1 MGHLN
6 DTICAIATPIG
17 EGGVGIIRVSGPRS
31 LEIASNVVALKSGLS
46 LGDIP
51 SHTLCLGDI
60 LLSTTQSVSPKN
72 GNHPTPLD
80 QVLVAIMRAPKSFT
94 GENTVEIH
102 CHGGQL
108 ILSMAC
114 EAVIQQGARLAEPG
128 EFTRRAFLN
137 GRMDLTQA
145 EAVLDT
151 IRATTSAGL
160 KVAQEQLRGKLSKKI
175 EHIRDELIRLLA
187 NIEAGMDFVEED
199 ISFISPEDLERSLK
213 FLLDEIST
221 ILNTAGDGRLVR
233 EGLVAS
239 IIGKPN
245 VGKSSLL
252 NALLE
257 TDRAIVSSV
266 PGTTRDVL
274 EEEVKILGVCIRLI
288 DTAGLRHTQNEIEIE
303 GIRRTTHALEQAG
316 LLLIVVD
323 GSQELSD
330 GDVEIINENCDKK
343 KIVVLNKADL
353 PMKIEES
360 TLRSLLSPEAS
371 QEDKE
376 HSASLRIVTMSA
388 KTGMG
393 LEKLRQEIRSLA
405 YGPFFESGEPVFI
418 TRLRHKLALERAKEA
433 VTNTLCAL
441 DQNFSGEC
449 LAVDLRVALDAL
461 GEIIGVVSTEDI
473 LDHIFKEFCIGK

>member
-1 MGHLN
+1 MGHLD

-31 LEIASNVVALKSGLS
+31 LEIASNVVTLQSGRS
-46 LGDIP
+46 LEDIP

-60 LLSTTQSVSPKN
+60 LLSTSQSAFPKN
-72 GNHPTPLD
+72 GVPPTPLD
-80 QVLVAIMRAPKSFT
+80 QVLVAIMRAPRSFT

-151 IRATTSAGL
+151 IQATTSSGL

-199 ISFISPEDLERSLK
+199 ISFINPDDLERSLK
-213 FLLDEIST
+213 FLLGEIST
-221 ILNTAGDGRLVR
+221 ILNTADDGRLVR

-288 DTAGLRHTQNEIEIE
+288 DTAGLRPTQNEIERE
-303 GIRRTTHALEQAG
+303 GIRRTTQALEQAG

-330 GDVEIINENCDKK
+330 HDVEIIKENFDKK

-360 TLRSLLSPEAS
+360 ALMSLLSPQAS
-371 QEDKE
+371 QEEKE
-376 HSASLRIVTMSA
+376 HTTSLRIVTLSA

-405 YGPFFESGEPVFI
+405 YGPFFESGEPVFL
-418 TRLRHKLALERAKEA
+418 TRLRHKVALERAKEA
-433 VTNTLCAL
+433 VGNSLLAL

>member
-1 MGHLN
+1 MGQLD

-17 EGGVGIIRVSGPRS
+17 EGGVGIIRVSGPSSRDIASKVVTLRSGRS
-31 LEIASNVVALKSGLS
+31 LE
-46 LGDIP
+46 DIR

-60 LLSTTQSVSPKN
+60 MLSSSQSVFQQN
-72 GNHPTPLD
+72 GNNVTPLD

-94 GENTVEIH
+94 GENIVEIH

-108 ILSMAC
+108 ILSMVC

-160 KVAQEQLRGKLSKKI
+160 KVAQEQLRGKLSNKI

-187 NIEAGMDFVEED
+187 NLEAGMDFVEED
-199 ISFISPEDLERSLK
+199 ITFISYDELARSLK
-213 FLLDEIST
+213 LVLDKIST
-221 ILNTAGDGRLVR
+221 LLNTADDGRLVR
-233 EGLVAS
+233 EGLIAA

-257 TDRAIVSSV
+257 TDRAIVSPV

-274 EEEVKILGVCIRLI
+274 EEGVNILGVCIRLI
-288 DTAGLRHTQNEIEIE
+288 DTAGLRDSQNEIERE
-303 GIRRTTHALEQAG
+303 GIRRATNALEQAG
-316 LLLIVVD
+316 LVLIVVD
-323 GSQELSD
+323 GSQDLS
-330 GDVEIINENCDKK
+330 GYDVELIKQNYQKK
-343 KIVVLNKADL
+343 KIIVVNKADL
-353 PMKIEES
+353 PIKIQES
-360 TLRSLLSPEAS
+360 TIRSIQSPGATLEGEENS
-371 QEDKE
+371 T
-376 HSASLRIVTMSA
+376 SVRIVTMSA

-405 YGPFFESGEPVFI
+405 YGPFFESGESVLI

-433 VTNTLCAL
+433 VTNSLYAL
-441 DQNFSGEC
+441 EQNLSGEC
-449 LAVDLRVALDAL
+449 LAIDLRVALDAL

-473 LDHIFKEFCIGK
+473 LDHIFQEFCIGK

>member
-1 MGHLN
+1 MGHLD

-31 LEIASNVVALKSGLS
+31 QEIASKVITLKSGRS

-60 LLSTTQSVSPKN
+60 LLSTTQSAFNKSSK
-72 GNHPTPLD
+72 HATPLD
-80 QVLVAIMRAPKSFT
+80 QVLVAFMRAPKSFT

-108 ILSMAC
+108 VLSMAC
-114 EAVIQQGARLAEPG
+114 EAVLQQGARLAEPG

-160 KVAQEQLRGKLSKKI
+160 KVAQEQLRGKLSNKI

-187 NIEAGMDFVEED
+187 NLEAGMDFVEED
-199 ISFISPEDLERSLK
+199 ISFINRDDLERSLS
-213 FLLDEIST
+213 FLLEKIST
-221 ILNTAGDGRLVR
+221 ILNTADDGRLAR
-233 EGLVAS
+233 EGLVVA

-257 TDRAIVSSV
+257 TDRAIVSAV

-274 EEEVKILGVCIRLI
+274 EEGVKILGVGIRLI
-288 DTAGLRHTQNEIEIE
+288 DTAGLRHTPNEIERE
-303 GIRRTTHALEQAG
+303 GIRRTTLALEQAG

-323 GSQELSD
+323 GSQEVSD
-330 GDVEIINENCDKK
+330 DDVEIIKENFDKK

-353 PMKIEES
+353 PSKIQEL
-360 TLRSLLSPEAS
+360 TLRSVLAPDAS
-371 QEDKE
+371 QEGKE
-376 HSASLRIVTMSA
+376 QSNSPRIVTISA

-433 VTNTLCAL
+433 VTNSLCAL
-441 DQNFSGEC
+441 DQDFSGEC
-449 LAVDLRVALDAL
+449 LAVDIRVALDAL

>member
-1 MGHLN
+1 MGHLD

-31 LEIASNVVALKSGLS
+31 LEIASTLVTLKSGRS
-46 LGDIP
+46 MGDIP

-60 LLSTTQSVSPKN
+60 LLSTSESVSPKN
-72 GNHPTPLD
+72 GTPPTPLD

-137 GRMDLTQA
+137 GRMDLIQA

-151 IRATTSAGL
+151 IRATTSSGL

-199 ISFISPEDLERSLK
+199 ISFISPDHLERSLK

-221 ILNTAGDGRLVR
+221 ILNTADDGRLVR

-288 DTAGLRHTQNEIEIE
+288 DTAGLRHTQNEIERE

-323 GSQELSD
+323 GSQELSED
-330 GDVEIINENCDKK
+330 DVEIIKEKPGKK

-360 TLRSLLSPEAS
+360 TLISLLSPQAS
-371 QEDKE
+371 EEDE
-376 HSASLRIVTMSA
+376 ELTTSLRIVTMSA

-405 YGPFFESGEPVFI
+405 FGPFFESGEPVFL
-418 TRLRHKLALERAKEA
+418 TRLRHKVALERAKEA
-433 VTNTLCAL
+433 VANALGAL

>member
-1 MGHLN
+1 MGHLD

-31 LEIASNVVALKSGLS
+31 LDIASNVVTLRSGHALGEIST
-46 LGDIP
+46 
-51 SHTLCLGDI
+51 HTLCLADI
-60 LLSTTQSVSPKN
+60 VLSSTPSDFQLN
-72 GNHPTPLD
+72 GNHVTPLD

-108 ILSMAC
+108 LLSMAC

-128 EFTRRAFLN
+128 EFTKRAFLN

-160 KVAQEQLRGKLSKKI
+160 KVAQEQLRGKLSSKI
-175 EHIRDELIRLLA
+175 GQIRDDLIRLLA
-187 NIEAGMDFVEED
+187 NLEAGMDFVEED
-199 ISFISPEDLERSLK
+199 ISFITSDDLTRSLK
-213 FLLDEIST
+213 GVLKDIST
-221 ILNTAGDGRLVR
+221 ILNTSDDGRLLR
-233 EGLVAS
+233 EGLIAA

-257 TDRAIVSSV
+257 TDRAIVSPV
-266 PGTTRDVL
+266 PGTTRDAL
-274 EEEVKILGVCIRLI
+274 EEGVKILGVCIRLI
-288 DTAGLRHTQNEIEIE
+288 DTAGLRITQNDIEKE
-303 GIRRTTHALEQAG
+303 GIRRTTQALEQAG

-323 GSQELSD
+323 GSEDLTEY
-330 GDVEIINENCDKK
+330 DVEIIRDNFDKK
-343 KIVVLNKADL
+343 TIVVLNKADL
-353 PMKIEES
+353 PIKIQES
-360 TLRSLLSPEAS
+360 TVRSLLSSDAPPKGNNNGSEI
-371 QEDKE
+371 
-376 HSASLRIVTMSA
+376 RVVTMSA

-405 YGPFFESGEPVFI
+405 YGPFFESGEPIFI
-418 TRLRHKLALERAKEA
+418 TRLRHKVALERAKEA
-433 VTNTLCAL
+433 VTNSLFAL
-441 DQNFSGEC
+441 DQHLSGEC
-449 LAVDLRVALDAL
+449 VAVDLRVALDAL

-473 LDHIFKEFCIGK
+473 LDHIFQEFCIGK

>member
-1 MGHLN
+1 MGHLD

-31 LEIASNVVALKSGLS
+31 LEIASNVVTLKSGRS

-60 LLSTTQSVSPKN
+60 LLSTIESFSPKN
-72 GNHPTPLD
+72 GTPPTPLD

-151 IRATTSAGL
+151 IRATTSSGL

-199 ISFISPEDLERSLK
+199 IAFISPDHLERSLK

-221 ILNTAGDGRLVR
+221 ILNTADDGRLVR

-274 EEEVKILGVCIRLI
+274 EEEVKVLGVCIRLI
-288 DTAGLRHTQNEIEIE
+288 DTAGLRHTQNEIERE

-323 GSQELSD
+323 GSQKLSED
-330 GDVEIINENCDKK
+330 DVEIIKQNPDKK

-360 TLRSLLSPEAS
+360 TIMSRLSPQAS

-376 HSASLRIVTMSA
+376 LTTSLRIVTMSA

-405 YGPFFESGEPVFI
+405 FGPFFESGEPVFL
-418 TRLRHKLALERAKEA
+418 TRLRHKVALERAKEA
-433 VTNTLCAL
+433 VANSLWAL

>member
-1 MGHLN
+1 
-6 DTICAIATPIG
+6 
-17 EGGVGIIRVSGPRS
+17 
-31 LEIASNVVALKSGLS
+31 
-46 LGDIP
+46 
-51 SHTLCLGDI
+51 
-60 LLSTTQSVSPKN
+60 
-72 GNHPTPLD
+72 TPLD
-80 QVLVAIMRAPKSFT
+80 QVLVACMRAPKSFT

-137 GRMDLTQA
+137 GRLDLTQA

-151 IRATTSAGL
+151 IRATTSSGL

-175 EHIRDELIRLLA
+175 ERIRDELIRLLA

-199 ISFISPEDLERSLK
+199 ISFISPDDLERSLK
-213 FLLDEIST
+213 VLLDQIST
-221 ILNTAGDGRLVR
+221 ILDTADDGRLVR

-288 DTAGLRHTQNEIEIE
+288 DTAGLRHTQNEIERE
-303 GIRRTTHALEQAG
+303 GIRRTTHASEQAG

-330 GDVEIINENCDKK
+330 DDVEIIKKNCDKK

-353 PMKIEES
+353 PMKVEES
-360 TLRSLLSPEAS
+360 TLMSLLSPQAS
-371 QEDKE
+371 QDDKE
-376 HSASLRIVTMSA
+376 HTSPLRIVTMSA

-405 YGPFFESGEPVFI
+405 YGPFFESGEPVFL
-418 TRLRHKLALERAKEA
+418 TRLRHKVALERAKEA
-433 VTNTLCAL
+433 VANSLCAF

-473 LDHIFKEFCIGK
+473 LDHIFKDFCIGK

>member
-1 MGHLN
+1 MGHLD

-31 LEIASNVVALKSGLS
+31 LDIASKVVTLRSGRS

-51 SHTLCLGDI
+51 THTLCLGDI
-60 LLSTTQSVSPKN
+60 VPFTTQSAFPKN
-72 GNHPTPLD
+72 GNNVTPLD

-94 GENTVEIH
+94 GESMVEIH

-114 EAVIQQGARLAEPG
+114 EAVIQHGARLAEPG

-160 KVAQEQLRGKLSKKI
+160 KVAQEQLRGKLSNKI
-175 EHIRDELIRLLA
+175 EHIRDELIHLLA
-187 NIEAGMDFVEED
+187 NLEAGLDFVEED
-199 ISFISPEDLERSLK
+199 ITFVSTDDLERSLK
-213 FLLDEIST
+213 SLLDEIST
-221 ILNTAGDGRLVR
+221 ILNTADDGRLVR
-233 EGLVAS
+233 EGLIAA

-257 TDRAIVSSV
+257 TDRAIVSPV
-266 PGTTRDVL
+266 PGTTRDAL
-274 EEEVKILGVCIRLI
+274 EEGVKILGVCIRLI
-288 DTAGLRHTQNEIEIE
+288 DTAGLRDTQNDIERE

-323 GSQELSD
+323 GSQDLSD
-330 GDVEIINENCDKK
+330 YDVEIIKENSDKK

-353 PMKIEES
+353 PIKIQES
-360 TLRSLLSPEAS
+360 TLRSFLS
-371 QEDKE
+371 QEATSEGKE
-376 HSASLRIVTMSA
+376 HSTSVRIVTMSA

-405 YGPFFESGEPVFI
+405 YGPFFESGDPVFI

-433 VTNTLCAL
+433 VTNSLYAL

-473 LDHIFKEFCIGK
+473 LDHIFQEFCIGK